1 MTGKE
6 TGNVATAQQFAS
18 LIVRSSEPAGPAPQ
32 SGAALGCG
40 GAAGKLKRE
49 QYARLIGQ
57 KGSKFCGFATRN
69 YAPEVTWVVP
79 KSSFENGE
87 ETLPLLVVD
96 FGHLFNFNG

>member
-6 TGNVATAQQFAS
+6 TGNVATVQQFAS

-49 QYARLIGQ
+49 QYAFDRREGVKVLR
-57 KGSKFCGFATRN
+57 FCHQELHASG
-69 YAPEVTWVVP
+69 
-79 KSSFENGE
+79 
-87 ETLPLLVVD
+87 LV
-96 FGHLFNFNG
+96 GRP

>member
-49 QYARLIGQ
+49 QYAFDRRERVLR
-57 KGSKFCGFATRN
+57 FCGFATGN
-69 YAPEVTWVVP
+69 YTPVVTWVVL
-79 KSSFENGE
+79 KSSFENSE